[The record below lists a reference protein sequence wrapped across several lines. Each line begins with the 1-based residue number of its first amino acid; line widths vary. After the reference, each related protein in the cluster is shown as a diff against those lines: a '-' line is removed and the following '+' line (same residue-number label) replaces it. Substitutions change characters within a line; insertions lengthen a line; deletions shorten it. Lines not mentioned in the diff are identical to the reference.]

1 MIKPSCEEGTMQA
14 DRLARVKEEK
24 SKENKILWMKIR

>member
-1 MIKPSCEEGTMQA
+1 MIKPSCEEGNMQA
-14 DRLARVKEEK
+14 DRFPRVKEEK